1 MFKKD
6 RENLIKKLSN
16 IDLKELVVIEP
27 TYTYKEHKK
36 KTFIK
41 VLEEIINV
49 EEGQAMECAC
59 DQCGVPNDDPNLITA
74 YALREIIKYI
84 KDNSYDNKLFR
95 NENTNK
101 NKVEVV

>member
-1 MFKKD
+1 MYKKD
-6 RENLIKKLSN
+6 RENMIKTLSN
-16 IDLKELVVIEP
+16 YDLKELVVP

-74 YALREIIKYI
+74 YALRDIIKYI
-84 KDNSYDNKLFR
+84 KDDSYDNKLFR
-95 NENTNK
+95 NENRNR
-101 NKVEVV
+101 

>member
-1 MFKKD
+1 MYKKD
-6 RENLIKKLSN
+6 RENMIKTLGN
-16 IDLKELVVIEP
+16 YDLKELVVP

-36 KTFIK
+36 KAFIK

-74 YALREIIKYI
+74 YALRDIIKYI
-84 KDNSYDNKLFR
+84 KDDSYDDRLFR
-95 NENTNK
+95 NK
-101 NKVEVV
+101 KSLPVEVV

>member
-1 MFKKD
+1 MYKKD
-6 RENLIKKLSN
+6 RENMIKTLGN
-16 IDLKELVVIEP
+16 YDLKELVVP

-36 KTFIK
+36 KAFIK

-74 YALREIIKYI
+74 YALRDIIKYI
-84 KDNSYDNKLFR
+84 KDYYINFILI
-95 NENTNK
+95 
-101 NKVEVV
+101 

>member
-1 MFKKD
+1 MYKKD
-6 RENLIKKLSN
+6 RENMIKTLGN
-16 IDLKELVVIEP
+16 YDLKELVVP

-74 YALREIIKYI
+74 YALREIIKDI
-84 KDNSYDNKLFR
+84 KDDRYDNDLFR
-95 NENTNK
+95 NK
-101 NKVEVV
+101 KSLPVEVV

>member
-1 MFKKD
+1 MYKKD
-6 RENLIKKLSN
+6 RENMIKTLSN
-16 IDLKELVVIEP
+16 YDLKELVVP

-36 KTFIK
+36 KAFIK

-74 YALREIIKYI
+74 YTLRDIIKYI
-84 KDNSYDNKLFR
+84 KDDSYDDRLFR
-95 NENTNK
+95 NK
-101 NKVEVV
+101 KALPVEVV

>member
-1 MFKKD
+1 MYKKD
-6 RENLIKKLSN
+6 RENMIKTLGN
-16 IDLKELVVIEP
+16 YDLKELVVP

-59 DQCGVPNDDPNLITA
+59 DQCGVPNDDPSLITA
-74 YALREIIKYI
+74 YALRDIIKYI
-84 KDNSYDNKLFR
+84 KDDSYDDRLFR
-95 NENTNK
+95 NK
-101 NKVEVV
+101 KSLPVEVV

>member
-1 MFKKD
+1 MYKKD
-6 RENLIKKLSN
+6 RENMIKTLGN
-16 IDLKELVVIEP
+16 YDLKELVVP

-36 KTFIK
+36 KAFIK

-84 KDNSYDNKLFR
+84 KDDSYDDRLFKNKK
-95 NENTNK
+95 K

>member
-1 MFKKD
+1 MYKKD
-6 RENLIKKLSN
+6 RENMIKTLSN
-16 IDLKELVVIEP
+16 YDLKELVVP

-36 KTFIK
+36 KAFIK

-74 YALREIIKYI
+74 YALRDIIKYI
-84 KDNSYDNKLFR
+84 KDDSYDDRLFR
-95 NENTNK
+95 NK
-101 NKVEVV
+101 KSLPVEVV